1 MTLVF
6 ALPQS
11 HYEISIPGPAHL
23 TMFRWNKM
31 LALLV
36 KCGIPNVDLIVAL
49 RVQHSTSSSGSESE
63 VAWGSADHPP
73 SAPADSE
80 LPLDGFDVF
89 QLDLLP
95 DVPEGL
101 ESVDHLTAHL
111 PLGI

>member
-1 MTLVF
+1 MR
-6 ALPQS
+6 S
-11 HYEISIPGPAHL
+11 
-23 TMFRWNKM
+23 
-31 LALLV
+31 
-36 KCGIPNVDLIVAL
+36 D
-49 RVQHSTSSSGSESE
+49 GSESDIL
-63 VAWGSADHPP
+63 WGASASTEQPIS
-73 SAPADSE
+73 SAARDSD